1 MSSITIRMKHDD
13 SILLQANDDQLQLIE
28 NNYYIHPDLI
38 NMNLFQ
44 ISDRIYICPI
54 KGTCRWVDL
63 KTEHGWINDI
73 CWVYPQPKQAYQH
86 LTGWFGFYPSH
97 RKYEIKQ

>member
-1 MSSITIRMKHDD
+1 MSSVTIFMKHDN
-13 SILLQANDDQLQLIE
+13 SILLQANGDQLQLIE